1 MKTSK
6 VKKLFA
12 VALTATLGMTIL
24 AGCGSKTGD
33 KAATADKQE
42 ITYNLGAD
50 PRTLDPALA
59 TDTTGM
65 SILSNAF
72 TGLTELDD
80 KEKAIPAQAEKWD
93 VSDDKL
99 TYTFHLRKDL
109 KWSNGDPVKASDY
122 AYEWKRLLTPD
133 TGAEYAYALWYIK
146 GGKAL
151 NEAKTPEEVKA
162 KQDALGVKA
171 TDDTTL
177 VVTLDSPT
185 PYFLEM
191 LSQPYYYAVDQKV
204 VEGNKDWA
212 TDAKTLVSNGPFKIT
227 SYAIKDSVV
236 LEKNDNYFD
245 KDKVKLNKLTMKFVA
260 EETSAWASYK
270 SGQFDVVD
278 SVPKSDV
285 QGAIKDKSATSFP
298 NLATYFLSIN
308 VSDKAKAVD
317 PNAAKVLSDP
327 KVRKALSI
335 AIDRKAIVENVT
347 KAGQVPAH
355 GIVAKGITA
364 PDGKDYTE
372 KTSYFGETADIEG
385 AKKLLAEAGYPDG
398 KGLPTLQI
406 LFNPESGHGDTMQ
419 AIQDMWKKIGV
430 NAELQSQEWK
440 VFLTTRVQKQFEIA
454 RDGWNADYVDPMTF
468 LDMFLSTSDQNNCGY
483 ANPAF
488 DAKIDAAKKE
498 LDPQKRFDLM
508 HDAEDMLMA
517 DMPVIPLYYYTR
529 TIGIKDYVKGAR
541 VSVMNTIYFKNA
553 YVEGKK

>member
-6 VKKLFA
+6 VKQLCA
-12 VALTATLGMTIL
+12 VALAATLGMSIL
-24 AGCGSKTGD
+24 VGCGSNKGGD
-33 KAATADKQE
+33 KAAASKQE

-50 PRTLDPALA
+50 PRTLDPALC
-59 TDTTGM
+59 TDTTGTTV
-65 SILSNAF
+65 IANAF
-72 TGLTELDD
+72 SGLAELDEN
-80 KEKAIPAQAEKWD
+80 EKAIPGQAEWD

-99 TYTFHLRKDL
+99 TYTFHLKKDL

-122 AYEWKRLLTPD
+122 EYEWKRLLNPET
-133 TGAEYAYALWYIK
+133 ASEYAYALYYLK
-146 GGKAL
+146 GG
-151 NEAKTPEEVKA
+151 EAYNKGKGSV
-162 KQDALGVKA
+162 DAVGVKA
-171 TDDTTL
+171 TDDNTL
-177 VVTLDSPT
+177 VVTLEAPC
-185 PYFLEM
+185 PYFLE
-191 LSQPYYYAVDQKV
+191 LTAQSYYFPVDQKV
-204 VEGNKDWA
+204 VESNKDWA
-212 TDAKTLVSNGPFKIT
+212 NDAKTLVSNGPFKIT
-227 SYAIKDSVV
+227 NYTIKDSVV
-236 LEKNDNYFD
+236 LEKNENYYD
-245 KDKVKLNKLTMKFVA
+245 KDKVKLDKLNLKFVA

-278 SVPKSDV
+278 TVPKSDV
-285 QGAIKDKSATSFP
+285 QGAIKDGSAKSFP

-327 KVRKALSI
+327 KVRKALNL
-335 AIDRKAIVENVT
+335 AIDRQSIVDNVT
-347 KAGQVPAH
+347 KAGQIPAH
-355 GIVAKGITA
+355 GIVGKGIIG

-372 KTSYFGETADIEG
+372 KTSYFDPKGNVEE

-398 KGLPTLQI
+398 QGLPTLQ
-406 LFNPESGHGDTMQ
+406 LLYNPESGHGDTMQ

-468 LDMFLSTSDQNNCGY
+468 LDSFTSTSDQNNCGY
-483 ANPAF
+483 NNPSY
-488 DAKIDAAKKE
+488 DALIASAKKE
-498 LDPQKRFDLM
+498 LDPQKRFDIM
-508 HDAEDMLMA
+508 HQAEDMLMN
-517 DMPVIPLYYYTR
+517 DMPIIPLYYYTR

>member
-1 MKTSK
+1 MKTNK
-6 VKKLFA
+6 VKQLCA
-12 VALTATLGMTIL
+12 VALAATLGMSVL
-24 AGCGSKTGD
+24 AGCGSKSGD
-33 KAATADKQE
+33 KGATASKQE

-65 SILSNAF
+65 SILSN
-72 TGLTELDD
+72 TSVGLVELDD
-80 KEKAIPAQAEKWD
+80 KEKAVPGQAEKWD
-93 VSDDKL
+93 VSSDGL

-122 AYEWKRLLTPD
+122 EYEWKRLLNPE
-133 TGAEYAYALWYIK
+133 TGAEYAYALWYLK
-146 GGKAL
+146 GGKAY
-151 NEAKTPEEVKA
+151 NEGKGNA
-162 KQDALGVKA
+162 DAVGVKA
-171 TDDTTL
+171 TDDNTL
-177 VVTLDSPT
+177 VVTLESPT

-191 LSQPYYYAVDQKV
+191 LSQPYYFAVDQKV
-204 VEGNKDWA
+204 VESNKDWA
-212 TDAKTLVSNGPFKIT
+212 ADAKTLVTNGPFKIT
-227 SYAIKDSVV
+227 SYTIKDSVV
-236 LEKNDNYFD
+236 LEKNENYYD
-245 KDKVKLNKLTMKFVA
+245 KDKVKLDKVTMKFVA

-278 SVPKSDV
+278 SVPKADV
-285 QGAIKDKSATSFP
+285 QGALKDGSAKSFP
-298 NLATYFLSIN
+298 NVATYFLSVN

-355 GIVAKGITA
+355 GMVPLGIIG
-364 PDGKDYTE
+364 PDGKEFNE
-372 KTSYFGETADIEG
+372 KTKYFGETADVEG

-398 KGLPTLQI
+398 QGLPNLQL

-440 VFLTTRVQKQFEIA
+440 VFLTTRVQKNFEIA

-468 LDMFLSTSDQNNCGY
+468 LDMFLSTSDQNNSGY
-483 ANPAF
+483 ANPAY
-488 DAKIDAAKKE
+488 DNAINAAKKE

-508 HDAEDMLMA
+508 HQAEDMLMN
-517 DMPVIPLYYYTR
+517 DMPIIPLYYYTR

-541 VSVMNTIYFKNA
+541 VSVMNTIYFKTA

>member
-6 VKKLFA
+6 VKQLCA
-12 VALTATLGMTIL
+12 VALAATLGMSIL
-24 AGCGSKTGD
+24 VGCGSNKGGD
-33 KAATADKQE
+33 KAAASKQE

-50 PRTLDPALA
+50 PRTLDPALC
-59 TDTTGM
+59 TDTTGTTV
-65 SILSNAF
+65 IANAF
-72 TGLTELDD
+72 SGLAELDEN
-80 KEKAIPAQAEKWD
+80 EKAIPGQAEWD

-99 TYTFHLRKDL
+99 TYTFHLKKDL

-122 AYEWKRLLTPD
+122 EYEWKRLLNPET
-133 TGAEYAYALWYIK
+133 ASEYAYALYYLK
-146 GGKAL
+146 GG
-151 NEAKTPEEVKA
+151 EAYNKGKGSV
-162 KQDALGVKA
+162 DAVGVKA
-171 TDDTTL
+171 TDDNTL
-177 VVTLDSPT
+177 VVTLEAPC
-185 PYFLEM
+185 PYFLE
-191 LSQPYYYAVDQKV
+191 LTAQSYYFPVDQKV
-204 VEGNKDWA
+204 VESNKDWA
-212 TDAKTLVSNGPFKIT
+212 NDAKTLVSNGPFKIT
-227 SYAIKDSVV
+227 NYTIKDSVV
-236 LEKNDNYFD
+236 LEKNENYYD
-245 KDKVKLNKLTMKFVA
+245 KDKVKLDKLNLKFVA

-278 SVPKSDV
+278 TVPKSDV
-285 QGAIKDKSATSFP
+285 QGALKDGSAKSFP

-327 KVRKALSI
+327 KVRKALNL
-335 AIDRKAIVENVT
+335 AIDRQSIVDNVT
-347 KAGQVPAH
+347 KAGQIPAH
-355 GIVAKGITA
+355 GIVGKGIIG

-372 KTSYFGETADIEG
+372 KTSYFDPKGNVEE

-398 KGLPTLQI
+398 QGLPTLQ
-406 LFNPESGHGDTMQ
+406 LLYNPESGHGDTMQ

-468 LDMFLSTSDQNNCGY
+468 LDSFTSTSDQNNCGY
-483 ANPAF
+483 NNPSY
-488 DAKIDAAKKE
+488 DALIASAKKE
-498 LDPQKRFDLM
+498 LDPQKRFDIM
-508 HDAEDMLMA
+508 HQAEDMLMN
-517 DMPVIPLYYYTR
+517 DMPIIPLYYYTR

>member
-6 VKKLFA
+6 VKQLCA
-12 VALTATLGMTIL
+12 VALAATLGMSIL
-24 AGCGSKTGD
+24 VGCGSNKGGD
-33 KAATADKQE
+33 KAAASKQE

-50 PRTLDPALA
+50 PRTLDPALC
-59 TDTTGM
+59 TDTTGTTV
-65 SILSNAF
+65 LANAF
-72 TGLTELDD
+72 SGLAELDEN
-80 KEKAIPAQAEKWD
+80 EKAIPGQAEKWD

-99 TYTFHLRKDL
+99 TYTFHLKKDL

-122 AYEWKRLLTPD
+122 EYEWKRLLNPET
-133 TGAEYAYALWYIK
+133 ASEYAYALYYLK
-146 GGKAL
+146 GG
-151 NEAKTPEEVKA
+151 EAYNKGKGNV
-162 KQDALGVKA
+162 DAVGVKA
-171 TDDTTL
+171 TDDNTL
-177 VVTLDSPT
+177 VVTLEAPC
-185 PYFLEM
+185 PYFLE
-191 LSQPYYYAVDQKV
+191 LTAQSYYFPVDQKV
-204 VEGNKDWA
+204 VESNKDWA
-212 TDAKTLVSNGPFKIT
+212 NDAKTLVSNGPFKIT
-227 SYAIKDSVV
+227 NYTIKDSVV
-236 LEKNDNYFD
+236 LEKNENYYD
-245 KDKVKLNKLTMKFVA
+245 KDKVKLDKLNLKFVA

-278 SVPKSDV
+278 TVPKSDV
-285 QGAIKDKSATSFP
+285 QGALKDGSAKSFP

-327 KVRKALSI
+327 KVRKALNL
-335 AIDRKAIVENVT
+335 AIDRQSIVDNVT
-347 KAGQVPAH
+347 KAGQIPAH
-355 GIVAKGITA
+355 GIVGKGIIG

-372 KTSYFGETADIEG
+372 KTTYFDPKGNVEE

-398 KGLPTLQI
+398 QGLPTLQ
-406 LFNPESGHGDTMQ
+406 LLYNPESGHGDTMQ

-440 VFLTTRVQKQFEIA
+440 VFLTTRVQKQFELA

-468 LDMFLSTSDQNNCGY
+468 LDMFQSTSDQNNCGY
-483 ANPAF
+483 NNPSY
-488 DAKIDAAKKE
+488 DALIDAAKKE
-498 LDPQKRFDLM
+498 LDPQKRFDIM
-508 HDAEDMLMA
+508 HQAEDMLMN

>member
-6 VKKLFA
+6 VKQLCA
-12 VALTATLGMTIL
+12 VALAATLGMSIL
-24 AGCGSKTGD
+24 VGCGSNKGGD
-33 KAATADKQE
+33 KAAASKQE

-50 PRTLDPALA
+50 PRTLDPALC
-59 TDTTGM
+59 TDTTGTTV
-65 SILSNAF
+65 LANAF
-72 TGLTELDD
+72 SGLAELDEN
-80 KEKAIPAQAEKWD
+80 EKAIPGQAEKWD

-99 TYTFHLRKDL
+99 TYTFHLKKDL

-122 AYEWKRLLTPD
+122 EYEWKRLLNPET
-133 TGAEYAYALWYIK
+133 ASEYAYALYYLK
-146 GGKAL
+146 GG
-151 NEAKTPEEVKA
+151 EAYNKGKGNA
-162 KQDALGVKA
+162 DAVGVKA
-171 TDDTTL
+171 TDDNTL
-177 VVTLDSPT
+177 VVTLEAPC
-185 PYFLEM
+185 PYFLE
-191 LSQPYYYAVDQKV
+191 LTAQSYYFPVDQKV
-204 VEGNKDWA
+204 VESNKDWA
-212 TDAKTLVSNGPFKIT
+212 NDAKTLVSNGPFKIT
-227 SYAIKDSVV
+227 NYTIKDSVV
-236 LEKNDNYFD
+236 LEKNENYYD
-245 KDKVKLNKLTMKFVA
+245 KDKVNLDKLNLKFVA

-278 SVPKSDV
+278 TVPKSDV
-285 QGAIKDKSATSFP
+285 QGALKDGSAKSFP

-327 KVRKALSI
+327 KVRKALNL
-335 AIDRKAIVENVT
+335 AIDRQSIVDNVT
-347 KAGQVPAH
+347 KAGQIPAH
-355 GIVAKGITA
+355 GIVGKGIIG

-372 KTSYFGETADIEG
+372 KTTYFDPKGNVEE

-398 KGLPTLQI
+398 QGLPTLQ
-406 LFNPESGHGDTMQ
+406 LLYNPESGHGDTMQ

-440 VFLTTRVQKQFEIA
+440 VFLTTRVQKQFELA

-468 LDMFLSTSDQNNCGY
+468 LDMFQSTSDQNNCGY
-483 ANPAF
+483 NNPSY
-488 DAKIDAAKKE
+488 DALIDAAKKE
-498 LDPQKRFDLM
+498 LDPQKRFDIM
-508 HDAEDMLMA
+508 HQAEDMLMN

>member
-6 VKKLFA
+6 VKRLCA
-12 VALTATLGMTIL
+12 VALAATLGLSVLT
-24 AGCGSKTGD
+24 GCGGSKSGD
-33 KAATADKQE
+33 KASTASKQE
-42 ITYNLGAD
+42 LTYNLGAD

-65 SILSNAF
+65 GILSNAF
-72 TGLTELDD
+72 VGLTELDD
-80 KEKAIPAQAEKWD
+80 KEKAIAGEAEKWD

-109 KWSNGDPVKASDY
+109 KWSNGDAHTAKDY
-122 AYEWKRLLTPD
+122 EYQWKRLLNPD

-146 GGKAL
+146 GAQAY
-151 NEAKTPEEVKA
+151 NEKKGTV
-162 KQDALGVKA
+162 DAVGVKA
-171 TDDTTL
+171 TDDNTL
-177 VVTLDSPT
+177 VVTLEAPC

-191 LSQPYYYAVDQKV
+191 LAQPYYFAVDQKI
-204 VEGNKDWA
+204 VESNKDWA
-212 TDAKTLVSNGPFKIT
+212 SDAKTLVSNGPFKIT
-227 SYAIKDSVV
+227 EYTIKDKAV
-236 LEKNDNYFD
+236 LEKNDSYYD
-245 KDKVKLNKLTMKFVA
+245 KDKVKLSKLTMKFVA

-278 SVPKSDV
+278 TVPKSDI
-285 QGAIKDKSATSFP
+285 QGALKDGSAKTFP
-298 NLATYFLSIN
+298 NVATYFLSIN
-308 VSDKAKAVD
+308 VSDKTKEVD

-347 KAGQVPAH
+347 KGGQVPAH
-355 GIVAKGITA
+355 GMVPAGITG
-364 PDGKDYTE
+364 PDGKEFNE
-372 KTSYFGETADIEG
+372 KTKYFGETADVEG

-398 KGLPTLQI
+398 QGLPTIQI
-406 LFNPESGHGDTMQ
+406 LYNPESGHGDTMQ

-430 NAELQSQEWK
+430 NCELQSQEWK
-440 VFLTTRVQKQFEIA
+440 VFLTTRVQKKYEIA

-468 LDMFLSTSDQNNCGY
+468 LDMFLSTSAQNNCGY
-483 ANPAF
+483 ANTKY
-488 DAKIDAAKKE
+488 DAVIDAAKKE
-498 LDPQKRFDLM
+498 LDANKRFDLL
-508 HDAEDMLMA
+508 HQAEDMLMA

-553 YVEGKK
+553 YVEGK

>member
-6 VKKLFA
+6 VKQLCA
-12 VALTATLGMTIL
+12 VALAATLGMSIL
-24 AGCGSKTGD
+24 VGCGSNKGGD
-33 KAATADKQE
+33 KAAASKQE

-50 PRTLDPALA
+50 PRTLDPALC
-59 TDTTGM
+59 TDTTGTTV
-65 SILSNAF
+65 IANAF
-72 TGLTELDD
+72 SGLAELDEN
-80 KEKAIPAQAEKWD
+80 EKAIPGQAEWE
-93 VSDDKL
+93 VSNDKL
-99 TYTFHLRKDL
+99 TYTFHLKKDL

-122 AYEWKRLLTPD
+122 EYEWKRLLNPET
-133 TGAEYAYALWYIK
+133 ASEYAYALYYLK
-146 GGKAL
+146 GG
-151 NEAKTPEEVKA
+151 EAYNKGKGSA
-162 KQDALGVKA
+162 DAVGVKA
-171 TDDTTL
+171 TDDNTL
-177 VVTLDSPT
+177 VVTLEAPC
-185 PYFLEM
+185 PYFLE
-191 LSQPYYYAVDQKV
+191 LTAQSYYFPVDQKV
-204 VEGNKDWA
+204 VESNKDWA
-212 TDAKTLVSNGPFKIT
+212 NDAKTLVSNGPFKIT
-227 SYAIKDSVV
+227 NYTIKDSVV
-236 LEKNDNYFD
+236 LEKNENYYD
-245 KDKVKLNKLTMKFVA
+245 KDKVKLDKLNLKFVA

-278 SVPKSDV
+278 TVPKSDV
-285 QGAIKDKSATSFP
+285 QGALKDGSAKSFP

-327 KVRKALSI
+327 KVRKALNL
-335 AIDRKAIVENVT
+335 AIDRQSIVDNVT
-347 KAGQVPAH
+347 KAGQIPAH
-355 GIVAKGITA
+355 GIVGKGIIG

-372 KTSYFGETADIEG
+372 KTTYFDPKGNVEE

-398 KGLPTLQI
+398 QGLPTLQ
-406 LFNPESGHGDTMQ
+406 LLYNPESGHGDTMQ

-468 LDMFLSTSDQNNCGY
+468 LDMFQSTSDQNNCGY
-483 ANPAF
+483 NNPSY
-488 DAKIDAAKKE
+488 DALIDAAKKE
-498 LDPQKRFDLM
+498 LDPQKRFDIM
-508 HDAEDMLMA
+508 HQAEDMLMN

>member
-6 VKKLFA
+6 VKQLCA
-12 VALTATLGMTIL
+12 VTLAAMLGMSVLT
-24 AGCGSKTGD
+24 GCGSKSND
-33 KAATADKQE
+33 KAATASKQE

-50 PRTLDPALA
+50 PRTLDPALC
-59 TDTTGM
+59 TDTTGTTV
-65 SILSNAF
+65 LANAF
-72 TGLTELDD
+72 VGLAELDEN
-80 KEKAIPAQAEKWD
+80 EKAVPGQAEKWD

-99 TYTFHLRKDL
+99 TYTFHLKKDL

-122 AYEWKRLLTPD
+122 EYEWKRLLNPET
-133 TGAEYAYALWYIK
+133 ASEYAYALYYLK
-146 GGKAL
+146 GG
-151 NEAKTPEEVKA
+151 EAYNKGKGSA
-162 KQDALGVKA
+162 DAVGVKA
-171 TDDTTL
+171 TDDNTL
-177 VVTLDSPT
+177 VVTLEASC
-185 PYFLEM
+185 PYFLE
-191 LSQPYYYAVDQKV
+191 LTAQSYYFPVDQKV
-204 VEGNKDWA
+204 VESNKDWA
-212 TDAKTLVSNGPFKIT
+212 SDAKTYVSNGPFKIT
-227 SYAIKDSVV
+227 DYKIKDSVV
-236 LEKNDNYFD
+236 LEKNDSYYD
-245 KDKVKLNKLTMKFVA
+245 KDKVKLDKLTMKFVA

-278 SVPKSDV
+278 TVPKSDV
-285 QGAIKDKSATSFP
+285 QGALKDGSAKSFA

-308 VSDKAKAVD
+308 VSDKAKQVD

-327 KVRKALSI
+327 KVRKALNL
-335 AIDRKAIVENVT
+335 AIDRQAIVDNVT
-347 KAGQVPAH
+347 KAGQIPAH
-355 GIVAKGITA
+355 GIVAKGIIG
-364 PDGKDYTE
+364 PDGKDYTD
-372 KTSYFGETADIEG
+372 KTTYFDPKGNVEE

-398 KGLPTLQI
+398 QGLPQLV
-406 LFNPESGHGDTMQ
+406 LLYNPESGHGDTMQ

-468 LDMFLSTSDQNNCGY
+468 LDMFQSTSDQNNCGY
-483 ANPAF
+483 NNPEY
-488 DAKIDAAKKE
+488 DKLIVAAKKE

-508 HDAEDMLMA
+508 HQAEDMLMN